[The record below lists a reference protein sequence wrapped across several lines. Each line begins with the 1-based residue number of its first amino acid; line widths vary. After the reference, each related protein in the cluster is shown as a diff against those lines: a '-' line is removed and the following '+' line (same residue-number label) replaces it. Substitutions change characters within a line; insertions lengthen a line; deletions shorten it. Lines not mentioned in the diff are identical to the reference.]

1 MHKPSNY
8 DSVSAKTGTF
18 QKVTP
23 GPYILGICKAEE
35 TQSRAGDPMLVLSI
49 DIADGPNKSNYRE
62 LSKRLNKDCLLKHYR
77 LLTDNAA
84 DYLKGDIQAIEKSNP
99 GFSFMFDERALPG
112 KFVGGML
119 AEEEYYSDGD
129 IKTILKIRYL
139 CSVDDVHSGKLIT
152 PPLKK
157 LDTSFP
163 PEDKPIAEDDL
174 PF

>member
-1 MHKPSNY
+1 MHKPSSY
-8 DSVSAKTGTF
+8 DSAQPKTGTF
-18 QKVTP
+18 QKVEA
-23 GPYILGICKAEE
+23 GPYILGICKAVE

-49 DIADGPNKSNYRE
+49 DIADGPNKGNYRE

-77 LLTDNAA
+77 LLTDSAA

-99 GFSFMFDERALPG
+99 GYSFMFDENTLTG
-112 KFVGGML
+112 KLVGGML

-139 CSVDDVHSGKLIT
+139 CPVENVNSGKLQT

-163 PEDKPIAEDDL
+163 PDETTYDVSSL